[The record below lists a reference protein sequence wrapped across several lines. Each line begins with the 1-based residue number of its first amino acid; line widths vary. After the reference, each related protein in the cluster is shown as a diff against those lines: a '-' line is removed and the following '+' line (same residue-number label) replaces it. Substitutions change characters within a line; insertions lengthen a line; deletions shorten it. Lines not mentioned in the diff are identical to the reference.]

1 MPTEFPHNTTRHIIM
16 KFQTWHEEKISQ
28 ASTVKKLTYWQE
40 TEDKVTVDARNNGA
54 MSLKF

>member
-1 MPTEFPHNTTRHIIM
+1 M

-40 TEDKVTVDARNNGA
+40 TEDKVTVDARNNVFKI
-54 MSLKF
+54 LNENDL

>member
-1 MPTEFPHNTTRHIIM
+1 M